1 MITAL
6 KLLCEHRI
14 ETLRHSSDAAPGVN
28 GSFQDLFWHSDRY
41 SAGIQAD
48 SKIREFAE
56 WLEIISRQRT
66 SSPMIRS
73 QRAAKGRTMNP
84 QAP

>member
-14 ETLRHSSDAAPGVN
+14 EKLRHSSDAAPGVN

-41 SAGIQAD
+41 SAGMQAG
-48 SKIREFAE
+48 SGIREFAE
-56 WLEIISRQRT
+56 WLEIISRQRA
-66 SSPMIRS
+66 SSPMITK
-73 QRAAKGRTMNP
+73 RAAKGRTVNP